1 MLCPFLHM
9 DFWKQIKLD
18 KLFFNFTRFTQDEE
32 KCNEGKK
39 EDIQKNKNNVHTK
52 VSHRKVPQHQKN
64 LEKLPCA
71 TEVQKITESIKSEQS
86 SDIFTVNF
94 KRRNTIPLSK
104 ASYVRS
110 VISHMCV
117 YLNNS

>member
-1 MLCPFLHM
+1 M
-9 DFWKQIKLD
+9 KLD

-71 TEVQKITESIKSEQS
+71 TEVPKITESIKSEQS
-86 SDIFTVNF
+86 SDLFTVNF